1 MNKTIIV
8 LAVLAALSS
17 EAQAQ
22 DLVAA
27 SDVVDCGQVEYNVPV
42 TAEFELRNNGHRSM
56 RISDVQTS

>member
-8 LAVLAALSS
+8 LAVLAALSP

-27 SDVVDCGQVEYNVPV
+27 SDVVDCGRWN
-42 TAEFELRNNGHRSM
+42 TTCR
-56 RISDVQTS
+56 